1 MTSYSKD
8 SVAKMTPLMKQYYKI
23 KGQHPNALVLFRM
36 GDFFETFDE
45 DAKTASRI
53 LDITL
58 TKRANGAAAD
68 VPLAG
73 FPHHAL
79 DSYLPKL
86 VEAGLRVAICEQV
99 EDPKLAKGIVK
110 REVIEVVTPGT
121 TTTDRKSG
129 RKRNNFLGA
138 VFSGHEQAG
147 FAFIDHSTGEFYIG
161 ECPEDNMTET
171 ILKYAPREMI
181 VEEGRP
187 FGEEKWYRRL
197 KPFITEMDEWAFDVK
212 TTLQSLTEHFGTTS
226 LKPFGCDDLKEGV
239 AAAGVILS
247 YIQRNIPDSVSHVT
261 RLQRVRDEHVMGL
274 DAFTVRNLELF
285 HSLTTQGTHGTLIS
299 VLDETVTPGGG
310 RLLRRRI
317 QYPLVE
323 KSEIERRLE
332 LVDGFVAESDL
343 RAEMRHRLSMC
354 TDLDRNLARLSRGRG
369 SPRDAAS
376 ISNTLSL
383 MPEMGAAI
391 GDCGSK
397 SLQKFVEKM
406 PDAAEIIAKINSTLK
421 DDVPAVLGKGG
432 VIRDGVDSDLD
443 ELRSIASG
451 GKEWI
456 ASMQESE
463 RKATGISSLKVG
475 YNKVFGYYLSV
486 TKTHLDKV
494 PEHYIRKQTLV
505 NAERYVTPELKEY
518 EEKILTSEEKILKI
532 EVRLFEELRKW
543 ILGRAQI
550 IQQSAS
556 LLNKIDLHSTLA
568 EVAVRNN
575 YVKPAITE
583 ESRMVLKD
591 SRHPVVEAIL
601 PAGEEFIAN
610 DLETDGNE
618 SQILLLTG
626 PNMSGKS
633 TYLRQV
639 GLIAVMAQMGSF
651 VPVRQA
657 EVGIVDRLFTRV
669 GASDNLAGGESTFLV
684 EMIEAANILNNATPK
699 SLIIFD
705 EIGRGTA
712 TFDGLSLAWAITEF
726 VHNTPYAQARTL
738 FATHYHELTE
748 LEDVLERVVNYNVAV
763 KEFGDKVVFLRK
775 IIPGPSDKSYGIH
788 VAKMAGLPGAVINRA
803 TELLSHLIRHE
814 ALKVDGTEPP
824 QDASKQISLF
834 QKEESKLRKKLA
846 ELEINDMT
854 PLEAL
859 RELDRLKSEYGDW

>member
-1 MTSYSKD
+1 MNSSGKRST
-8 SVAKMTPLMKQYYKI
+8 VKMTPLMKQYYEI
-23 KGQHPNALVLFRM
+23 KKLHPDSLILFRM
-36 GDFFETFDE
+36 GDFFETFDD

-86 VEAGLRVAICEQV
+86 VAAGLRVAICEQV

-121 TTTDRKSG
+121 ATADSSSS
-129 RKRNNFLGA
+129 KRNNFLGA
-138 VFSGHEQAG
+138 VFSGHEKAG
-147 FAFIDHSTGEFYIG
+147 FAFLDHSTGEFYIG
-161 ECPEDNMTET
+161 ECPEDSLTET
-171 ILKYAPREMI
+171 ILKYAPREII

-187 FGEEKWYRRL
+187 YHDEKWHRRL
-197 KPFITEMDEWAFDVK
+197 KPFITEMDEWAFDYK

-226 LKPFGCDDLKEGV
+226 LKPYGCDDLQEGV

-247 YIQRNIPDSVSHVT
+247 YVQRNIPDSVSHVT
-261 RLQRVRDEHVMGL
+261 RLRRVRDENVMGL

-285 HSLTTQGTHGTLIS
+285 HSLATQGTHGTLIS
-299 VLDETVTPGGG
+299 ILDDTVTPGGG
-310 RLLRRRI
+310 RLLRRRLL
-317 QYPLVE
+317 YPLVE
-323 KSEIERRLE
+323 RSEIERRLE
-332 LVDGFVAESDL
+332 LVDGFEAESDL
-343 RAEMRHRLSMC
+343 RSEIRRRLTNCS
-354 TDLDRNLARLSRGRG
+354 DLERNLSRLSRGKG
-369 SPRDAAS
+369 APRDAES
-376 ISNTLSL
+376 ISSTLTL
-383 MPEMGAAI
+383 MPEICAAVSESS
-391 GDCGSK
+391 SK
-397 SLQKFVEKM
+397 TLQSFVENI
-406 PDAAEIIAKINSTLK
+406 PDTEEIVAKINSTLK
-421 DDVPAVLGKGG
+421 DDVPALLNKGG
-432 VIRDGVDSDLD
+432 VIRDGVDSELD

-456 ASMQESE
+456 AAMQDSE

-486 TKTHLDKV
+486 TKTHIDKV

-505 NAERYVTPELKEY
+505 NAERYITPELKEY
-518 EEKILTSEEKILKI
+518 EEKILTSEEKILAI
-532 EVRLFEELRKW
+532 EIRIFDELRKW
-543 ILGRAQI
+543 ILSRAQLI
-550 IQQSAS
+550 LQSAS

-568 EVAVRNN
+568 EVAVRNS
-575 YVKPAITE
+575 YVKPTITDE
-583 ESRMVLKD
+583 PRMVLKD

-601 PAGEEFIAN
+601 PAGEEFVRN
-610 DLETDGNE
+610 DLEVDNSK
-618 SQILLLTG
+618 SQILLITG
-626 PNMSGKS
+626 PNMAGKS
-633 TYLRQV
+633 TYLRQI
-639 GLIAVMAQMGSF
+639 GLVTVMAQMGSF
-651 VPVRQA
+651 VPTREA
-657 EVGIVDRLFTRV
+657 EIGIVDRLFTRV

-726 VHNTPYAQARTL
+726 VHNTEFAQARTL

-748 LEDVLERVVNYNVAV
+748 LEELLERVVNYNVAV
-763 KEFGDKVVFLRK
+763 KEFGDKIVFLRK

-803 TELLSHLIRHE
+803 TEILSHLIRHE
-814 ALKVDGTEPP
+814 APEIDGTEPP
-824 QDASKQISLF
+824 QDASKQITLF
-834 QKEESKLRKKLA
+834 QEEESKLRKKLA

-859 RELDRLKSEYGDW
+859 EELDRLKSEYGL